1 MVMKKINFKL
11 LFSIIGITFLV
22 GNLFSFTIIKNMDI
36 YKSLNKP
43 FEIPMLIFPIVWT
56 ILYILMSISLY
67 RVLKSGDSG
76 TERSLI
82 IYALNLIFNSLWTL
96 IYFGLCKYL
105 FALIWL
111 LLLIVIVVIM
121 IIDFYKKDK
130 IAGFIN
136 IPYLLWLIFAAY
148 LNYSIYVLN

>member
-1 MVMKKINFKL
+1 MKKINFKL

-22 GNLFSFTIIKNMDI
+22 GNLFSFTIIKNMAI
-36 YKSLNKP
+36 YESLNKP
-43 FEIPMLIFPIVWT
+43 FEVPMLVFPIVWT
-56 ILYILMSISLY
+56 ILYILMSVSLY
-67 RVLKSGDSG
+67 RVLKSGNSD
-76 TERSLI
+76 TEKSLI
-82 IYALNLIFNSLWTL
+82 IYSLNLIFNSLWTL

-105 FALIWL
+105 FAFIWL
-111 LLLIVIVVIM
+111 VLLIIIVIVM

-130 IAGFIN
+130 IAGLIN

>member
-1 MVMKKINFKL
+1 MKKTNFKL

-36 YKSLNKP
+36 YESLVKP

-67 RVLKSGDSG
+67 RVLKSGENG
-76 TERSLI
+76 IEKSLI
-82 IYALNLIFNSLWTL
+82 IYSLNLIFNSLWTL

-105 FALIWL
+105 FAFIWL
-111 LLLIVIVVIM
+111 LLLIVIVIIM

-130 IAGFIN
+130 LAGLIN
-136 IPYLLWLIFAAY
+136 IPYLIWLLFAAY
-148 LNYSIYVLN
+148 LNYSIYILN